1 MRLIRLLP
9 FILLS
14 SPVTTFAEI
23 GDIHTVKASSAVVR
37 ETPDKK
43 GKKVEIISQGSE
55 VMEMDTQGEWMEI
68 YVASTDLSGWMHLS
82 TMKLL
87 GGGTPAPAPAAA
99 PAAKTEVAKP
109 EPQQKNIQISGS
121 SNTIEIKDFKKYLL
135 KYNARTFVLKGY
147 TPFLNAK
154 DSGDGK
160 LLLTVTDAWLNT
172 AKARQKSSL
181 IILNSRWKR
190 ANDNSDTQIIA
201 IDESGNEVNRYPQ
214 E

>member
-1 MRLIRLLP
+1 MRLIRFLP

-23 GDIHTVKASSAVVR
+23 GDIHTVKSSSAVVR

-43 GKKVEIISQGSE
+43 GIKVETISQGSE

-68 YVASTDLSGWMHLS
+68 YVASTDLSGWMHVS

-87 GGGTPAPAPAAA
+87 GGGAPAPAAT
-99 PAAKTEVAKP
+99 PAAKTKVAKS
-109 EPQQKNIQISGS
+109 EPKQKKIQISGS
-121 SNTIEIKDFKKYLL
+121 SNTPEIKDFKKYLL

-147 TPFLNAK
+147 TPFLTAK

-160 LLLTVTDAWLNT
+160 LVLTVTNAWLNT

-190 ANDNSDTQIIA
+190 TNNFSDTQIIA
-201 IDESGNEVNRYPQ
+201 VDESGNEVTRYPQ

>member
-1 MRLIRLLP
+1 
-9 FILLS
+9 LS
-14 SPVTTFAEI
+14 SPVATFAEI
-23 GDIHTVKASSAVVR
+23 GDIHTVKSSSAVVR

-43 GKKVEIISQGSE
+43 GKKVETISQGSE

-82 TMKLL
+82 TMQLL
-87 GGGTPAPAPAAA
+87 GDGTPAPAPAST
-99 PAAKTEVAKP
+99 PTAKTKEDKP
-109 EPQQKNIQISGS
+109 EPEQKKIVISGS
-121 SNTIEIKDFKKYLL
+121 SNTQEIREFKKYLV

-147 TPFLNAK
+147 TPFLNAT

-160 LLLTVTDAWLNT
+160 LVLTVTNAWLNT
-172 AKARQKSSL
+172 TKARQRSSL

-190 ANDNSDTQIIA
+190 TNDYSDTQIIA
-201 IDESGNEVNRYPQ
+201 LDESGNEVNRYPQ